1 MSMISQFTFTEQE
14 LSEELN
20 TAVERIIY
28 TASKNN
34 IITKEQADQISEYKL
49 VVGKPT
55 LWGRIYAKLFHQSDD
70 NKSYLFV
77 VKTVPSEKEH
87 TES

>member
-1 MSMISQFTFTEQE
+1 MISQFTFTEQE
-14 LSEELN
+14 LSCELN
-20 TAVERIIY
+20 TAVERLIY
-28 TASKNN
+28 TAEKNN

-55 LWGRIYAKLFHQSDD
+55 LWGRLYAKLFYESND
-70 NKSYLFV
+70 NKSYLFI
-77 VKTVPSEKEH
+77 VKVEKDH